1 MQLILWSTTDCYDKS
16 PIKYILPLM
25 LKDKKHNQTSHFLGK
40 KAIVTGASGFIGSH
54 LCHRLSQTGV
64 DLHGI
69 SRKEQQSNLTSI
81 RWWQGDLADITVT
94 RRILTSI
101 KPDFIFHLASPVV
114 GARDLDIVPPTFY
127 SNLAS
132 TVNILTVATEIGCTR
147 VILVGSLEEPDEHDI
162 TAIPCSPYAAAKWA
176 CSGYARMFHALYNT
190 PVSVARLFMVYGPGQ
205 QDLRKLIPYVT
216 LSLLRNEVP
225 KLTSG
230 YRKIDWIYVED
241 VVEGLLLMGQGP
253 SIEGCTLDLGSGS
266 LATIRTVVEQLIVAI
281 GSDLKPIYGAL
292 PVRAMEQVRTA
303 DTQDTFAKIGWR
315 PRTDLK
321 DGLQSTVGWYREHY
335 HALGE

>member
-1 MQLILWSTTDCYDKS
+1 
-16 PIKYILPLM
+16 
-25 LKDKKHNQTSHFLGK
+25 
-40 KAIVTGASGFIGSH
+40 
-54 LCHRLSQTGV
+54 
-64 DLHGI
+64 
-69 SRKEQQSNLTSI
+69 
-81 RWWQGDLADITVT
+81 
-94 RRILTSI
+94 LTSI
-101 KPDFIFHLASPVV
+101 KPDFIFHLASHVV

-190 PVSVARLFMVYGPGQ
+190 PVSIARLFMVYGPGQ
-205 QDLRKLIPYVT
+205 QDLRKLIPHVT
-216 LSLLRNEVP
+216 LSLLRNEAP
-225 KLTSG
+225 RLTSG

-241 VVEGLLLMGQGP
+241 VVEGLLLMGHVPG
-253 SIEGCTLDLGSGS
+253 IEGCTLDLGSGS

-281 GSDLKPIYGAL
+281 GSDLEPIYGAL
-292 PVRAMEQVRTA
+292 PVRAMEQVRIA
-303 DTQDTFAKIGWR
+303 DTRDTLAKIGWK

-321 DGLQSTVGWYREHY
+321 NGLQATVDWYREHY
-335 HALGE
+335 HVLRE